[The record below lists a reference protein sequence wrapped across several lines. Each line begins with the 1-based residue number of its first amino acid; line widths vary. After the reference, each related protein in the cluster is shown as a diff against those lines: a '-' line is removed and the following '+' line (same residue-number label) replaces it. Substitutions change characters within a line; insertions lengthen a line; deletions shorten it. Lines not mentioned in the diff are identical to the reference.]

1 MYNFMIFF
9 QETNHH
15 QDSTKTESSLKY
27 QKSSIDI
34 DTINTNNR
42 EQFQIENSNSVFTNN
57 TDVNF
62 NQQISVELQNNIKQN
77 SDNSDNEKDDY
88 LELIILESSRR
99 AITHRN
105 PIKIKLT
112 DSSSIGLSNGTLT
125 SKNSVSVNLVPFS
138 FKSYFFKFKKLLRK
152 VFLMI

>member
-1 MYNFMIFF
+1 
-9 QETNHH
+9 
-15 QDSTKTESSLKY
+15 L
-27 QKSSIDI
+27 
-34 DTINTNNR
+34 
-42 EQFQIENSNSVFTNN
+42 
-57 TDVNF
+57 

-99 AITHRN
+99 AITHRT

-125 SKNSVSVNLVPFS
+125 SKNSVSVNLIPFC
-138 FKSYFFKFKKLLRK
+138 F
-152 VFLMI
+152 